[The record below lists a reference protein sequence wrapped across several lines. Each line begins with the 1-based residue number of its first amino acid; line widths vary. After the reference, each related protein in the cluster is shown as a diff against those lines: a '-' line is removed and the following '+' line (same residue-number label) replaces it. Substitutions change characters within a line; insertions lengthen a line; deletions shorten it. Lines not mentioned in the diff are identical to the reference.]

1 MADTALT
8 EQVFHLQQAALSSA
22 TKKAYQAGSKRYYAF
37 CKKYHIIPFPTTELT
52 LCYFAAY
59 LSRSVQHPTVR
70 LYLAA
75 VRSEQLRQGWPE
87 LPKNTAQLSQ
97 LLQGLKRCA
106 RPRTRLALT
115 PATLNQLIHGVLN
128 NCKLSKHDRYLYA
141 AAISL
146 AYFGCLRVGKI
157 SYPTTKRFQSNK
169 HLTVGDIELVQNSI
183 KLYLKQS
190 KTDQAGIGTKIV
202 IGQSGHDIC
211 PVKIMS
217 KFRRL
222 TLSKRASKKD
232 AFFRLKDGSLLTQAR
247 LQTVMHAILSSLGLP
262 AELYGTHS
270 LRIGAATAAAEA
282 GVPVDTIKA
291 MGRWTSE
298 CYRYYTRSPHKAL
311 ANLSSKLCGSQP

>member
-128 NCKLSKHDRYLYA
+128 NRKLSKHDRYLYA

-146 AYFGCLRVGKI
+146 AYFGCLRVGEI

-202 IGQSGHDIC
+202 IGQSGHDI
-211 PVKIMS
+211 IMS
-217 KFRRL
+217 SKNHVKVPPAYTQQTCKQERRIL
-222 TLSKRASKKD
+222 PLEGWLPTNTSKATNGN
-232 AFFRLKDGSLLTQAR
+232 ACNSLLPGPPCGALWDTQSA
-247 LQTVMHAILSSLGLP
+247 HWCC
-262 AELYGTHS
+262 HS
-270 LRIGAATAAAEA
+270 R
-282 GVPVDTIKA
+282 
-291 MGRWTSE
+291 
-298 CYRYYTRSPHKAL
+298 C
-311 ANLSSKLCGSQP
+311 